1 MKDNVFLILG
11 GDDRSLYLGEY
22 LEKQGLRVCYYAF
35 NQTDCFSSL
44 TDAIAEASC
53 IILPLPLTRDRATLN
68 APLYDGS
75 VLLSEICALASPDKA
90 FFGGQL
96 PVSFC
101 EEIKERGSFYCDYFL
116 LEELAIYNAVPT
128 AEGVIKVLIES
139 LPITIHGMK
148 CGITGYGKVG
158 KVLALTLHNLGADV
172 TVFARKPS
180 DMADAYAKNL
190 HHKSYKELA
199 TEYSDFDALINTVPA
214 RVIGADELSNLNPE
228 CIIIETA
235 SSPFGIDF
243 QTAKEK
249 ALEVIKASSL
259 PGKVA
264 PKTAGEIIGR
274 SILPIIKSRGFTD

>member
-44 TDAIAEASC
+44 KDAVAEATC

-68 APLYDGS
+68 APLYDGT
-75 VLLSEICALASPDKA
+75 VLISDICALASPDKA
-90 FFGGQL
+90 IFGGQL

-101 EEIKERGSFYCDYFL
+101 EELKEKGAFYCDYFL
-116 LEELAIYNAVPT
+116 LDELAIYNAVPT
-128 AEGVIKVLIES
+128 AEGVIQILIES
-139 LPITIHGMK
+139 LPVTIHGMK

-158 KVLALTLHNLGADV
+158 KILAMVLRNLGADV

-180 DMADAYAKNL
+180 DMADAYAKNIQ
-190 HHKSYKELA
+190 HKSYKDLA
-199 TEYSDFDALINTVPA
+199 TQYSDFDTLINTVPA
-214 RVIGADELSNLNPE
+214 RIIGTDELSHLNPE
-228 CIIIETA
+228 CVLIETA

-243 QTAKEK
+243 QAAKER

-274 SILPIIKSRGFTD
+274 SILPIIKSRGLTD